1 MTYFFD
7 GENQFKIYILYKLDK
22 IKRTVQ
28 DIEVD
33 LIHEDCKPIS
43 ILSYKPRYKNCLLH
57 LCNVCTLQLCLDV
70 VASAN

>member
-7 GENQFKIYILYKLDK
+7 GENQFKIYILYKLEIEQG
-22 IKRTVQ
+22 IK
-28 DIEVD
+28 VD

-43 ILSYKPRYKNCLLH
+43 IPSYKPRYKNGLLH
-57 LCNVCTLQLCLDV
+57 LCNVCMLQLCLDV